1 MIDRRLALEFLPAA
15 VFLLFNFVW
24 SLFAATAAAICAAI
38 LAVFLRYRIDG
49 QLPFLAVAT
58 VALSMLMLGI
68 GYTQDDENF
77 IKIRST
83 IGGIAFALI
92 LGAGSLFRPSLLQR
106 SLGYKL
112 IITDGGW
119 KILHLA
125 WMGIALSLALVNE
138 LVWRNSSTDLWVA
151 YNSLSGPFV
160 FAIYFA
166 ATWTVAWFFW
176 DEDEDEEEE
185 A

>member
-15 VFLLFNFVW
+15 VFLLANFMW
-24 SLFAATAAAICAAI
+24 SLFAATAAAIVAAV

-49 QLPFLAVAT
+49 QLPFLAIAT
-58 VALSMLMLGI
+58 VALSVLMLGI
-68 GYTQDDENF
+68 GFSQDNENF
-77 IKIRST
+77 IKVRPT

-92 LGAGSLFRPSLLQR
+92 LAAGSLFRPSLLQR

-112 IITDGGW
+112 IITDWGW
-119 KILHLA
+119 RILHFA

-138 LVWRNSSTDLWVA
+138 LVWRNTSTDAWVA
-151 YNSLSGPFV
+151 YNSLSGPLV
-160 FAIYFA
+160 FGIYFA

-176 DEDEDEEEE
+176 DEDDEEEE
-185 A
+185 AV